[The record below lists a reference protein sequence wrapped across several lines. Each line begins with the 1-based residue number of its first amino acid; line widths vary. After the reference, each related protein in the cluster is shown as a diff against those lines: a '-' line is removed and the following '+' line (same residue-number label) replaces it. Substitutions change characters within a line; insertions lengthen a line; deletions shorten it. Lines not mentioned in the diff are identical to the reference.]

1 MSRTSFLASCLL
13 LIGMVTALTA
23 ASSPAPVVA
32 RYNIQGM
39 FCGTCV
45 DQLTRTAQGVEGVS
59 RVEVN
64 VEARRVTVTYDNA
77 KTNAEAIR
85 AHVNRETAF
94 RLALAPPQ
102 AAPGQRT
109 RSSRRCC

>member
-1 MSRTSFLASCLL
+1 MA
-13 LIGMVTALTA
+13 TALTA
-23 ASSPAPVVA
+23 ASTPAPLVA

-45 DQLTRTAQGVEGVS
+45 DQLTRTAQAVEGVS

-64 VEARRVTVTYDNA
+64 VDARRVTVTYDNA

-85 AHVNRETAF
+85 AHVNRETSF
-94 RLALAPPQ
+94 RLALAPRE
-102 AAPGQRT
+102 AAQGQRT
-109 RSSRRCC
+109 GRARRCC